1 MKNLCLHSVPITL
14 GAAALAAA
22 TMTVATAYAAPPS
35 PPWFEWTTVVN
46 NTDLMPPVVGTCL
59 TPPPGRETPARCF
72 FNSYNQPSVNVNG
85 LVVIR
90 ARSKGGGGGD
100 GSGGGPIH
108 GIYTRDMG
116 AVGGPGD
123 IVRILDRT
131 VEVPQPNN
139 AHYPPANLLLTTFI
153 ETPSFPRIDMWS
165 ETIATRGNHQPVW
178 VYEVGT
184 DPETGEPI
192 ETRAGTTGIYTNPFG
207 PLITGASKLGA
218 VPGFE
223 FFAVPGAPEGTP
235 FDVFPGAPAVT
246 GVNTIVFKGNYTVD
260 NVGWTGVFFR
270 SLTPDPIVLED
281 DSELTPAG
289 GMSNVVL
296 IANNTQTHIPGT
308 STKFGSTSPPSAADG
323 QVVFAGFDDEG
334 APTKGGIYLAP
345 LEETPE
351 LRTLV
356 SIGQRVPN
364 ERGTA
369 TFNNLGEG
377 GAFDGRYV
385 GFWGAWGSGTRKVR
399 LYCPTEGNRDRIAY
413 CNQELVCQDTGETI
427 GDQNSICD
435 DQTDPNYGLRC
446 YQDKWVPVN
455 QGIFVHDTAPR
466 GGTRAVAKTGGRFDE
481 FLFWNYSGKT
491 PCTGGGHSEEGA
503 EDDGEP
509 ARWRSSAFVAVSGQS
524 TAFKAVASGG
534 QPGGCGSCHSGGV
547 GSAPPSPSHGK
558 PIGIYLNLQPG
569 QDVFTVAA
577 TGMDGTLID
586 PEAAYDDDDDPTT
599 PPVALPVTELGL
611 EREGLRGDWLAISA
625 KMGIEG
631 GEEEDGMA
639 GVYITQLPLR

>member
-1 MKNLCLHSVPITL
+1 MKGDRLRPF
-14 GAAALAAA
+14 AYALAA
-22 TMTVATAYAAPPS
+22 TAMGAAQTLEAAPPA
-35 PPWFEWTTVVN
+35 PPWFTWTTVVN
-46 NTDLMPPVVGTCL
+46 NTDLMPTDDERCL
-59 TPPPGRETPARCF
+59 QPPPPGKETPRRCF
-72 FNSYNQPSVNVNG
+72 FNSYNQPSVNVDG

-90 ARSKGGGGGD
+90 ARSRGGGGG
-100 GSGGGPIH
+100 GGGGGSEPGGGENQPIH
-108 GIYTRDMG
+108 GIYTRNMG
-116 AVGGPGD
+116 VAGSP

-139 AHYPPANLLLTTFI
+139 AHYPPSNPNLTTFI

-207 PLITGASKLGA
+207 DLITGASKLGA
-218 VPGFE
+218 VLGFE
-223 FFAVPGAPEGTP
+223 FFAVPGVETDPPTM

-246 GVNTIVFKGNYTVD
+246 GGSTIVFKGNFTVD
-260 NVGWTGVFFR
+260 NIGRTGVFFR
-270 SLTPDPIVLED
+270 DLAPEPIVLND
-281 DSELTPAG
+281 WTQLAPAG
-289 GMSNVVL
+289 GMSPVVL
-296 IANNTQTHIPGT
+296 IANNLETVIPGT
-308 STKFGSTSPPSAADG
+308 DPPVIFGSTSPPSAADG

-334 APTKGGIYLAP
+334 TPTKGGIYLAP
-345 LEETPE
+345 LRETPE
-351 LRTLV
+351 LTTLV
-356 SIGQRVPN
+356 GIGQKVPN
-364 ERGTA
+364 EPVTA

-385 GFWGAWGSGTRKVR
+385 GFWGAWGSETRKVR

-413 CNQELVCQDTGETI
+413 CNQELVCQDTGNTI

-435 DQTDPNYGLRC
+435 DENDPNYGLSC

-466 GGTRAVAKTGGRFDE
+466 GRTRTVAKTGARFDE
-481 FLFWNYSGKT
+481 LLFWNYSGKT

-509 ARWRSSAFVAVSGQS
+509 ARWRSSAFVAVSGQT

-534 QPGGCGSCHSGGV
+534 QQGACGSCHSGNM
-547 GSAPPSPSHGK
+547 GSVPPTPDHARLV
-558 PIGIYLNLQPG
+558 GIYLNQQPG
-569 QDVFTVAA
+569 KPIFTVLD
-577 TGMDGTLID
+577 TRTDGQALD
-586 PEAAYDDDDDPTT
+586 PEA
-599 PPVALPVTELGL
+599 PVGSTVTELGI
-611 EREGLRGDWLAISA
+611 EREGLRGDWLGVSA
-625 KMGIEG
+625 KMGVVG
-631 GEEEDGMA
+631 SAEEEDDMA
-639 GVYITQLPLR
+639 GVYITRLPRR